1 MPRYCSLSTTPRGF
15 AGRAMRAA
23 FTGSDCEQA
32 AAIAVLGTESTER
45 HLVRPSDSPELP
57 VI

>member
-1 MPRYCSLSTTPRGF
+1 MPRSCSLSTTPRGF
-15 AGRAMRAA
+15 ADRATRAA
-23 FTGSDCEQA
+23 FAGSGCEQA

-45 HLVRPSDSPELP
+45 HLVRPSDSLELP